1 VGLSFGRR
9 ETLHE
14 HLVREARLAP
24 QRERRRP
31 IRAWWA
37 KREQQKLVEYTG
49 EHAYLSEQEA
59 ARGREQFR
67 LRAPD
72 EPPPGFG

>member
-1 VGLSFGRR
+1 VRLFRRR

-14 HLVREARLAP
+14 QLVREAGLSP
-24 QRERRRP
+24 QRGRRRP
-31 IRAWWA
+31 IRTWRA
-37 KREQQKLVEYTG
+37 KREQQKLVEYIG
-49 EHAYLSEQEA
+49 EHGYLSEQEA